1 MVDCSRYG
9 RNLLK
14 SFSKQYAKSME
25 KNQLPYQYKINM
37 LDEMAG
43 LRESS
48 KRLFLSNKVDAVYFI
63 RRAEKNEGW
72 AYLAQPL
79 SLTKILK
86 NWTGSGNVQRV
97 RGAELEESSS
107 VPGNTRM
114 YLVFR
119 FLITHKAQLI
129 LYGIGIIC

>member
-1 MVDCSRYG
+1 
-9 RNLLK
+9 
-14 SFSKQYAKSME
+14 
-25 KNQLPYQYKINM
+25 M

-48 KRLFLSNKVDAVYFI
+48 ERLFLSNKVDAVYFI
-63 RRAEKNEGW
+63 RQEEKNEGW
-72 AYLAQPL
+72 AYLAQTP

-97 RGAELEESSS
+97 RGAELEEFSS

-119 FLITHKAQLI
+119 FVYKELIDLLRRGDHRAVRLLQPIKEQAGTVAETADSKLSTDRNVDQRVSF
-129 LYGIGIIC
+129 

>member
-1 MVDCSRYG
+1 
-9 RNLLK
+9 
-14 SFSKQYAKSME
+14 ME